1 MRYWLHP
8 EAENDLRDAAEFY
21 RDRADSSFSNP
32 CSQSSSGRWTF
43 FYNTPGL
50 GALWR
55 SDRRRLIMKRFPYS
69 LIYTVVGEQIR
80 ILAVAHH
87 SRRPIIGA
95 VEGKAVGSLQAR
107 QSNSDRNH
115 KKSGSAGV

>member
-21 RDRADSSFSNP
+21 RDRADSSL
-32 CSQSSSGRWTF
+32 SQSLLAEFERSVDILLEH
-43 FYNTPGL
+43 PGL

-69 LIYTVVGEQIR
+69 LIYTVVGE
-80 ILAVAHH
+80 
-87 SRRPIIGA
+87 
-95 VEGKAVGSLQAR
+95 
-107 QSNSDRNH
+107 
-115 KKSGSAGV
+115 

>member
-21 RDRADSSFSNP
+21 RDRADSSL
-32 CSQSSSGRWTF
+32 SQSLLVEFEQSVDLLLQH
-43 FYNTPGL
+43 PGL
-50 GALWR
+50 GATWR
-55 SDRRRLIMKRFPYS
+55 NNRRRLLMKRFPYS

-87 SRRPIIGA
+87 SRRPDYW
-95 VEGKAVGSLQAR
+95 R
-107 QSNSDRNH
+107 DRR
-115 KKSGSAGV
+115 